1 MAVNRPTLPV
11 PPAQYERG
19 YMDRLVQQLRQ
30 NFQFVVTTETAVSRV
45 ILLSPGGKA
54 YSLTVEDDGTLTTT
68 EMPLGSVS

>member
-30 NFQFVVTTETAVSRV
+30 NLQFVVTTEAAVSRV
-45 ILLSPGGKA
+45 FLLSPGGKVFA
-54 YSLTVEDDGTLTTT
+54 LTVEDDGSLTTT
-68 EMPLGSVS
+68 EEPLG